1 MSLKSVAEALLLPP
15 MSLLLVA
22 LVGLLAELRFRR
34 IGRLL
39 LWTGL
44 LGLLV
49 PESGIG
55 RQFVDCLK
63 EQDLLL
69 TPPQDLPP
77 QAIVILGGDVR
88 RSGTQTLILHPGPLS
103 LERVCGGAALF
114 RRTGL
119 PILVSGGALRE
130 GESLIAVIMTD
141 SLVHDFQVPVRWKR
155 RCRATPGKM
164 PT

>member
-49 PESGIG
+49 
-55 RQFVDCLK
+55 L
-63 EQDLLL
+63 
-69 TPPQDLPP
+69 
-77 QAIVILGGDVR
+77 A
-88 RSGTQTLILHPGPLS
+88 
-103 LERVCGGAALF
+103 
-114 RRTGL
+114 
-119 PILVSGGALRE
+119 
-130 GESLIAVIMTD
+130 
-141 SLVHDFQVPVRWKR
+141 
-155 RCRATPGKM
+155 M
-164 PT
+164 PW

>member
-49 PESGIG
+49 LAMPLVGSSLI
-55 RQFVDCLK
+55 VSL
-63 EQDLLL
+63 EQDLPL

-103 LERVCGGAALF
+103 LERVRGGAALF

-130 GESLIAVIMTD
+130 GESPIAVIMTD
-141 SLVHDFQVPVRWKR
+141 SLVHDFQVPVRWEETVSR
-155 RCRATPGKM
+155 DTWENA
-164 PT
+164 